1 MTVVVVR
8 LEGGSLYLDH
18 ETYDRY
24 FAGLDTVIL
33 LRRDN
38 DLCILPVRHAGA
50 GGYLLKLRN
59 RHGDRVV
66 QAPDF
71 FREHGIAE
79 NIVRQ
84 LPASWSTAQG
94 ALIAAGAFGAN

>member
-1 MTVVVVR
+1 MAVAAVR
-8 LEGGSLYLDH
+8 LERGSLYLGR

-24 FAGLDTVIL
+24 FAGLHTVIL

-38 DLCILPVRHAGA
+38 DLCILPVRHAA
-50 GGYLLKLRN
+50 SGGYLLKLRN

-84 LPASWSTAQG
+84 LPASWSTAEG
-94 ALIAAGAFGAN
+94 ALIAAGAFSAN

>member
-1 MTVVVVR
+1 MAVAVVR
-8 LEGGSLYLDH
+8 LERGALYLGP

-24 FAGLDTVIL
+24 FARLDTVIL

-38 DLCILPVRHAGA
+38 ELCILPVRHAAA

-71 FREHGIAE
+71 FRAHGIAE

-94 ALIAAGAFGAN
+94 ALIAADAFNVN